1 MTLHRNQSHWPNRA
15 LPWMAAALLLLAAG
29 NVHAQYR
36 VFAWDNYE
44 NGTLSESLQYKYH
57 AKPDNGSVKV
67 GSYADADVPP
77 GILNGIAAVE
87 CGKNGLRF
95 DATPEFRLLGVVNEL
110 TLDRRGLGDTGRALY
125 QADFYLPAK
134 AEKGENLAVLA
145 DMKGDPAQAFSG
157 WRNYRI
163 GIIDGDKIYFSYT
176 DGTKK
181 RGEPVFFK
189 TEPLSGLNVSR
200 PGWHRLQLIF
210 EGQEKIICAV
220 DGKPTAFSPIVDS
233 SLDKLQAGIMVTS
246 PVGESR
252 TYFAD
257 NLSIQWTPDDL
268 PIPDSP
274 WVNPMQGTMITTSAV
289 MPAGQPAAAE
299 SSAPAA
305 SALAAAAP
313 AASAMPGAAAAPP
326 AAATQGTINWF
337 ISADQ
342 AWAEA
347 ATTGKPVLVLFYA
360 PRARACQVLEQIL
373 QTDPTAGQILSQF
386 TPARANTDQLSGGDL
401 SQRFGIYRVPTFIVM
416 GFDGKIKG
424 QKTFDRPDA
433 WPEVAAELR
442 AALARAKA
450 QPQP

>member
-1 MTLHRNQSHWPNRA
+1 MTLQRNQSHGLNRA

-29 NVHAQYR
+29 NAHAQYR

-57 AKPDNGSVKV
+57 AKPDNNSVKI
-67 GSYADADVPP
+67 GSYTDADAPP

-110 TLDRRGLGDTGRALY
+110 TLDRRGLGATGRALY
-125 QADFYLPAK
+125 QADFYLTAV

-145 DMKGDPAQAFSG
+145 DAKGDPTQAFSG
-157 WRNYRI
+157 WRNYRV
-163 GIIDGDKIYFSYT
+163 GIKDGTSIFFSYT

-181 RGEPVFFK
+181 RGEPVLVK
-189 TEPLSGLNVSR
+189 TETLAGLNVSR

-220 DGKPTAFSPIVDS
+220 DGKPTAFSPILEP
-233 SLDKLQAGIMVTS
+233 SLDQLQAGIMVTV

-274 WVNPMQGTMITTSAV
+274 WVNPMQGTMVTTSAIL
-289 MPAGQPAAAE
+289 PAGQPA
-299 SSAPAA
+299 SSEP
-305 SALAAAAP
+305 SSPAAAP
-313 AASAMPGAAAAPP
+313 AMGMPAAAPP
-326 AAATQGTINWF
+326 SAPAPAVQGTLNWF

-347 ATTGKPVLVLFYA
+347 ATTRKPVVVLFYA

-373 QTDPTAGQILSQF
+373 QTDLTAGQILSQF
-386 TPARANTDQLSGGDL
+386 TPARANTDQLGGGDL
-401 SQRFGIYRVPTFIVM
+401 AQRFGIYRVPTFLVM
-416 GFDGKIKG
+416 GFDGQTKG
-424 QKTFDRPDA
+424 QATFDRPDA
-433 WPEVAAELR
+433 WPAVAAELQ

-450 QPQP
+450 NP